1 MNRYPIWKNLL
12 VVVVVLTGLLYAL
25 PNVFDQDPSMEIS
38 GTRLAQVDSVTGDR
52 IKELL
57 GSAGIVIKSLDAGD
71 DKLLLRFAD
80 SETQL
85 RAKEVLEVGLGS
97 DYTIAL
103 TLSTDVPGWLRGL
116 GALPMY
122 LRSRGQSR
130 SI

>member
-57 GSAGIVIKSLDAGD
+57 GSAGIVIK
-71 DKLLLRFAD
+71 
-80 SETQL
+80 
-85 RAKEVLEVGLGS
+85 
-97 DYTIAL
+97 
-103 TLSTDVPGWLRGL
+103 P
-116 GALPMY
+116 
-122 LRSRGQSR
+122 
-130 SI
+130 